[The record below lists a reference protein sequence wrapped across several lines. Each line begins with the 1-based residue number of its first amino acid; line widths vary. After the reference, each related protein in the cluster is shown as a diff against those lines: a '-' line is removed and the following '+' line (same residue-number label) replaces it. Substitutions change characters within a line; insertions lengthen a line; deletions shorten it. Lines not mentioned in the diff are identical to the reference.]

1 MITCQPPTRARF
13 SVGVGVSGQ
22 VSQSRRCL
30 DGRPRL
36 VFLSRDARSSA
47 PCRVGYLLMSV
58 YTKKRDLPTYPEPP
72 RGVTAPTYLPIQLAP
87 AITTAVTSMLCR
99 HIILLSDALF
109 LTAPQAP
116 EKIGCGPTLRSFF
129 ARASDSAI
137 RRGLPSLISAL
148 SACVHRA
155 SRRPLRRSHEHSTSH
170 W

>member
-1 MITCQPPTRARF
+1 
-13 SVGVGVSGQ
+13 
-22 VSQSRRCL
+22 
-30 DGRPRL
+30 
-36 VFLSRDARSSA
+36 
-47 PCRVGYLLMSV
+47 MSV

>member
-1 MITCQPPTRARF
+1 MDVSRRSYTRADLRR
-13 SVGVGVSGQ
+13 SGKNPTQ
-22 VSQSRRCL
+22 VQR
-30 DGRPRL
+30 
-36 VFLSRDARSSA
+36 RSSA